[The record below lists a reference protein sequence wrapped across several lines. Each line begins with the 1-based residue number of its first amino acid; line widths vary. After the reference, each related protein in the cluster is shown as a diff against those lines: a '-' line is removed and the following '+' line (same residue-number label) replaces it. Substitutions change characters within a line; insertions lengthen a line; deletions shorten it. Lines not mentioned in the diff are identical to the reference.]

1 MIYYIYANQLS
12 NRKDKLEMI
21 FNSYYKKEL
30 KFENNKLQINK
41 YILKEKFNY
50 TDYLEICSN
59 QLIYIIDISNNEL
72 EEIANLPR

>member
-1 MIYYIYANQLS
+1 LIYYIYANQLS